1 MIEYAGDGLVSAK
14 PLRIAKTL
22 KQVNMWVH
30 PEGLVKG
37 AIFVTVGEDN
47 ATQEDPQYV
56 LNTEKPFLVLCR
68 EDPEEVRFYNRSSIV
83 RVEFEG
89 DKPGGDNMTVFS
101 CRINMMDGSVLDG
114 EIIETLH
121 PDHARLYDYLN
132 QAHDRFIRLYTGD
145 TQVCMVNKN
154 YIIQVTS

>member
-1 MIEYAGDGLVSAK
+1 MAAK

-22 KQVNMWVH
+22 RQVNMWVH

-47 ATQEDPQYV
+47 TTQEDPRYV
-56 LNTEKPFLVLCR
+56 LNADKPFLVLYR
-68 EDPEEVRFYNRSSIV
+68 ENPQEVRFYNRSAIV
-83 RVEFEG
+83 RVEFE
-89 DKPGGDNMTVFS
+89 DQKPKDNRATIIP
-101 CRINMMDGSVLDG
+101 CRINLMDGSIIDG
-114 EIIETLH
+114 EIIEVL
-121 PDHARLYDYLN
+121 PADHSRLYDYLN
-132 QAHDRFIRLYTGD
+132 QAQERFIRLYTAD